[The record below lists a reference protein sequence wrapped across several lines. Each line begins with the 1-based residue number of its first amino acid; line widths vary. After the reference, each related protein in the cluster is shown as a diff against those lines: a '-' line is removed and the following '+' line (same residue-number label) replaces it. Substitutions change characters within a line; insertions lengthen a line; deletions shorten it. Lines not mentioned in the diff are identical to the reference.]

1 MEVTA
6 PPAPCVRAPST
17 AAAAMRPPL
26 GPRMGGCANS
36 ASSLDTKPSGNLYSF
51 ALFTL
56 YHIKSQR
63 TLAPDR
69 AQRPTHFQRS
79 RSRLSRLSRKRP
91 MTAPRKLAR

>member
-36 ASSLDTKPSGNLYSF
+36 ASSLDTKPSGNHLLYF
-51 ALFTL
+51 ILLVLRCLRYIT
-56 YHIKSQR
+56 KSQR

-69 AQRPTHFQRS
+69 AN
-79 RSRLSRLSRKRP
+79 
-91 MTAPRKLAR
+91 

>member
-36 ASSLDTKPSGNLYSF
+36 ASSLDTKPSGNLYCS
-51 ALFTL
+51 LFFLRLRYIT
-56 YHIKSQR
+56 KSQR
-63 TLAPDR
+63 TLSRDLPR
-69 AQRPTHFQRS
+69 FFFFPTPSCQGAMI
-79 RSRLSRLSRKRP
+79 L
-91 MTAPRKLAR
+91 